1 MSTARM
7 SDTKRVGTG
16 SKLPTISKLTL
27 RLLFINVLAVVILAG
42 GILYLDQFQRGLMIE
57 RLEALQA
64 DAGIIAAALGETA
77 VIPRIAPSQR
87 NPTLPQKI
95 DPLLNQQE
103 RIDPLLSQQVLQR
116 LVPPIQCRARLFS
129 PNGALVADTRLLGVG
144 GAEVSLRELPP
155 PIMINAVQR
164 WAASL
169 NNWINRSFRSNLQQ
183 YVEHPDQTAHHY
195 PVAAKALTGDSNTSA
210 QRFDNGSV
218 IILAAAPVQRYK
230 QVVGALLLTAD
241 TDDIDARVRSVRGDI
256 LLLSGLSFLVTVLLS
271 IYLSWSIA
279 RPIRLLAAGADRVT
293 RDLLPVEDIPDLSSR
308 NDEIGDLSISLR
320 TMTEALQDRINAVER
335 FAADVAHELKNP
347 LSSIRSAA
355 ETMQRV
361 DGVNSRSQL
370 TELLQDDIRRMDR
383 LITDISA
390 ASRLDA
396 ELARELSK
404 PVDLREMLTI
414 IIEVYAARSNS
425 QNIQLNFSTEVDEP
439 ILVTGIE
446 ERLAQVFQ
454 NLVDNAVS
462 FSPQQGSVTI
472 ILTRHINLATVTI
485 EDEGPGLPAD
495 NTNRVFERFYSERP
509 TSEKFGNHSGLGLS
523 IAKQIIEAHGGEITG
538 SNRTPINGPPGKIYG
553 ACFTVTLPLLHSN

>member
-1 MSTARM
+1 MYLAR
-7 SDTKRVGTG
+7 
-16 SKLPTISKLTL
+16 
-27 RLLFINVLAVVILAG
+27 
-42 GILYLDQFQRGLMIE
+42 
-57 RLEALQA
+57 
-64 DAGIIAAALGETA
+64 
-77 VIPRIAPSQR
+77 
-87 NPTLPQKI
+87 
-95 DPLLNQQE
+95 
-103 RIDPLLSQQVLQR
+103 
-116 LVPPIQCRARLFS
+116 
-129 PNGALVADTRLLGVG
+129 
-144 GAEVSLRELPP
+144 
-155 PIMINAVQR
+155 
-164 WAASL
+164 
-169 NNWINRSFRSNLQQ
+169 
-183 YVEHPDQTAHHY
+183 
-195 PVAAKALTGDSNTSA
+195 
-210 QRFDNGSV
+210 
-218 IILAAAPVQRYK
+218 
-230 QVVGALLLTAD
+230 
-241 TDDIDARVRSVRGDI
+241 
-256 LLLSGLSFLVTVLLS
+256 
-271 IYLSWSIA
+271 SIA
-279 RPIRLLAAGADRVT
+279 RPIGLLAAGADRVT
-293 RDLLPVEDIPDLSSR
+293 RDLHPVEDIPDLSAR
-308 NDEIGDLSISLR
+308 NDEIGDLSTSLR
-320 TMTEALQDRINAVER
+320 TMNEALQDRINAVER

-361 DGVNSRSQL
+361 DGVNSRNQL

-404 PVDLREMLTI
+404 PIDLREMLTI
-414 IIEVYAARSNS
+414 IMEVYAARSNS

-523 IAKQIIEAHGGEITG
+523 IAKQIIEAHGGKITG
-538 SNRTPINGPPGKIYG
+538 SNRAPIIGPPGKIYG
-553 ACFTVTLPLLHSN
+553 ACFTVTLPLLSFELTLLF

>member
-1 MSTARM
+1 M
-7 SDTKRVGTG
+7 
-16 SKLPTISKLTL
+16 
-27 RLLFINVLAVVILAG
+27 
-42 GILYLDQFQRGLMIE
+42 
-57 RLEALQA
+57 
-64 DAGIIAAALGETA
+64 
-77 VIPRIAPSQR
+77 
-87 NPTLPQKI
+87 
-95 DPLLNQQE
+95 
-103 RIDPLLSQQVLQR
+103 
-116 LVPPIQCRARLFS
+116 
-129 PNGALVADTRLLGVG
+129 
-144 GAEVSLRELPP
+144 
-155 PIMINAVQR
+155 
-164 WAASL
+164 
-169 NNWINRSFRSNLQQ
+169 
-183 YVEHPDQTAHHY
+183 
-195 PVAAKALTGDSNTSA
+195 
-210 QRFDNGSV
+210 
-218 IILAAAPVQRYK
+218 
-230 QVVGALLLTAD
+230 
-241 TDDIDARVRSVRGDI
+241 
-256 LLLSGLSFLVTVLLS
+256 
-271 IYLSWSIA
+271 
-279 RPIRLLAAGADRVT
+279 
-293 RDLLPVEDIPDLSSR
+293 EDIPDLSAR
-308 NDEIGDLSISLR
+308 NDEIGDLSTSLR
-320 TMTEALQDRINAVER
+320 TMNEALQDRINAVER

-495 NTNRVFERFYSERP
+495 NTNRVFERFYS
-509 TSEKFGNHSGLGLS
+509 
-523 IAKQIIEAHGGEITG
+523 
-538 SNRTPINGPPGKIYG
+538 
-553 ACFTVTLPLLHSN
+553 